1 MDTAA
6 SGSKPLTPA
15 PAEVVALVRSFGQ
28 AIANSNL
35 YGTQHPVT
43 VAAIEQGY
51 ERFVPLMERRGTLA
65 FVLMDDRLSVDGEIV
80 ETNNHLAATFAERMR
95 TMGIPGFTVEKGTTP
110 DEFVRLI
117 LFLASGA
124 TSAQGKGPAALSA
137 ENGFE
142 HVKAKIVRYEQ
153 VLEGQQ
159 VVDINA
165 DSQGKEFSG
174 VIVEQIMAFLKG
186 EVSAGGEEALR
197 NVEGVEHNAQALG
210 EMILKAAVIRRQA
223 PDLSQ
228 GESLGSLVV
237 GCLRRTFASLSA
249 DPATRTQKGTK
260 ALTRTLVMLE
270 KEVLDKLRTMGGD
283 QAGHAAEDVEDA
295 FREMQDE
302 ITIDAL
308 AEQYTKRLDAI
319 RGNEKRI
326 LRYIKRKGV
335 EAAVESGLKDRL
347 MEQGL
352 SVDGWR
358 ELVVKSG
365 AATTSGG
372 AATGGGLAD
381 DGTETGRVLAAL
393 LTRLTE
399 VVSAAP
405 SAAGNDAA
413 QIVGKLDDE
422 IRKTTARAETK
433 IDALAEEVS
442 KLASSSSAEAGDGQ
456 KKLAYDR
463 IIATIAEICQE
474 LRQPLAVVNCT
485 LGIMTSGMLGT
496 LTESQRDTLRLA
508 TDSGQ
513 RLALLV
519 DKLVAISGVPASLAP
534 DQDLIKKLYR

>member
-1 MDTAA
+1 
-6 SGSKPLTPA
+6 
-15 PAEVVALVRSFGQ
+15 
-28 AIANSNL
+28 
-35 YGTQHPVT
+35 
-43 VAAIEQGY
+43 
-51 ERFVPLMERRGTLA
+51 
-65 FVLMDDRLSVDGEIV
+65 
-80 ETNNHLAATFAERMR
+80 
-95 TMGIPGFTVEKGTTP
+95 
-110 DEFVRLI
+110 
-117 LFLASGA
+117 
-124 TSAQGKGPAALSA
+124 
-137 ENGFE
+137 
-142 HVKAKIVRYEQ
+142 
-153 VLEGQQ
+153 
-159 VVDINA
+159 
-165 DSQGKEFSG
+165 
-174 VIVEQIMAFLKG
+174 
-186 EVSAGGEEALR
+186 
-197 NVEGVEHNAQALG
+197 
-210 EMILKAAVIRRQA
+210 
-223 PDLSQ
+223 
-228 GESLGSLVV
+228 
-237 GCLRRTFASLSA
+237 
-249 DPATRTQKGTK
+249 
-260 ALTRTLVMLE
+260 
-270 KEVLDKLRTMGGD
+270 
-283 QAGHAAEDVEDA
+283 
-295 FREMQDE
+295 
-302 ITIDAL
+302 
-308 AEQYTKRLDAI
+308 
-319 RGNEKRI
+319 
-326 LRYIKRKGV
+326 
-335 EAAVESGLKDRL
+335 

-413 QIVGKLDDE
+413 PDAVLITIGNTE